1 MKLTMKKQLLI
12 KLRKQLQMNEEH
24 ISDIWTMFKEYT
36 DKKQME
42 LVAEKYVDLLA
53 DYGVSDETFKE
64 VIGTDSYLDEA
75 ISYYLD
81 LDNVDDDDEDWDE

>member
-1 MKLTMKKQLLI
+1 
-12 KLRKQLQMNEEH
+12 MNEEH
-24 ISDIWTMFKEYT
+24 ISDIWTMFKEYV

-42 LVAEKYVDLLA
+42 LVAEKFVDLLA

-64 VIGTDSYLDEA
+64 VIGTDSNLDEA

-81 LDNVDDDDEDWDE
+81 LDNDDDDNEDWDE

>member
-1 MKLTMKKQLLI
+1 
-12 KLRKQLQMNEEH
+12 MNEEH

-36 DKKQME
+36 DKKQID

-64 VIGTDSYLDEA
+64 VIGTDAPLDDA

-81 LDNVDDDDEDWDE
+81 LDNVDDDEEEWDE

>member
-1 MKLTMKKQLLI
+1 
-12 KLRKQLQMNEEH
+12 MNEEH
-24 ISDIWTMFKEYT
+24 IRDIWTMFKEYT
-36 DKKQME
+36 DKKQMN

-81 LDNVDDDDEDWDE
+81 LDNMDDDEEEWDE

>member
-1 MKLTMKKQLLI
+1 
-12 KLRKQLQMNEEH
+12 MNEEH
-24 ISDIWTMFKEYT
+24 ISDIWTMFKEYV

-42 LVAEKYVDLLA
+42 LVAEKFVDLLA

-64 VIGTDSYLDEA
+64 VIGTESNLDEA

-81 LDNVDDDDEDWDE
+81 LDNVDDDEEDWDE

>member
-1 MKLTMKKQLLI
+1 
-12 KLRKQLQMNEEH
+12 MNEEH

-36 DKKQME
+36 DKKQMD

-64 VIGTDSYLDEA
+64 VIGTDSTLDEA

-81 LDNVDDDDEDWDE
+81 LDNVDDDEEEWDE

>member
-1 MKLTMKKQLLI
+1 
-12 KLRKQLQMNEEH
+12 MNEEH
-24 ISDIWTMFKEYT
+24 ISDIWTMFKEYV

-42 LVAEKYVDLLA
+42 LVAEKFVDLLA

-64 VIGTDSYLDEA
+64 VLGTDSNLDDS

-81 LDNVDDDDEDWDE
+81 LDAVDDDDEDWDE

>member
-1 MKLTMKKQLLI
+1 
-12 KLRKQLQMNEEH
+12 MNEEH

-36 DKKQME
+36 DKKQMD

-64 VIGTDSYLDEA
+64 VIGTDSSLDEA

-81 LDNVDDDDEDWDE
+81 LDNIDDDEEEWDE

>member
-1 MKLTMKKQLLI
+1 MKLTKKQLSI
-12 KLRKQLQMNEEH
+12 KLRKRLQMNEEH

-36 DKKQME
+36 DKKQMD

-64 VIGTDSYLDEA
+64 VIGTDSSLDEA

-81 LDNVDDDDEDWDE
+81 LDSVDDDEEEWDE